1 MINKFEHLESLQYY
15 LSLIPR
21 TNGQLVSL
29 TLSLNAYCHF
39 QELHSTVDNKFN
51 LPSSLKYFKLSK
63 ISYDFSLD
71 AIPLTVETI
80 ELEIQRKDIKINLH
94 KISGRFTLAERKV
107 KHLSIKAVVHL

>member
-1 MINKFEHLESLQYY
+1 
-15 LSLIPR
+15 
-21 TNGQLVSL
+21 
-29 TLSLNAYCHF
+29 
-39 QELHSTVDNKFN
+39 
-51 LPSSLKYFKLSK
+51 
-63 ISYDFSLD
+63 LD